1 MAEKK
6 SSSTSKTSPSKKAK
20 DDDAKQASFEDALQE
35 LQTLVDAMEKG
46 DISLEQ
52 SLQAFERGVE
62 LTKFCQTALFRAEQ
76 KVQQLNA
83 DGQIEDL
90 LIASQES
97 ESNDSQ

>member
-6 SSSTSKTSPSKKAK
+6 PPKSSTKKQSVSE
-20 DDDAKQASFEDALQE
+20 DGEQPSFENALAE
-35 LQTLVDAMEKG
+35 LQALVDAMEKG

-62 LTKFCQTALFRAEQ
+62 LTRFCQSALFQAEQ

-83 DGQIEDL
+83 DGQIQDL
-90 LIASQES
+90 SVPALDGD
-97 ESNDSQ
+97 DSDAR

>member
-6 SSSTSKTSPSKKAK
+6 SASTTKSSPAKKSK
-20 DDDAKQASFEDALQE
+20 DDAKQASFEDALQE

-90 LIASQES
+90 LIATQES
-97 ESNDSQ
+97 ESSGE